1 MKKNLDSAR
10 RDYLDFE
17 LQEKYLKIDTLISK
31 RKNHLLQTY
40 TSKGMNASRFEDV
53 RSKSGT
59 YINRS
64 ENIALEFA
72 SDPIVLRL
80 EEFQKCIDKL
90 LDNLVPDD
98 RKIFELRWGHS
109 KKEWSDI
116 FEIMNGGET
125 GYLYSKQDQI
135 LKRRN
140 LILDNL
146 AQLLGYYNG

>member
-1 MKKNLDSAR
+1 MKKNLDTAR
-10 RDYLDFE
+10 RDYFDFE

-146 AQLLGYYNG
+146 ARLLGYYNG

>member
-31 RKNHLLQTY
+31 RKNNLLQTY

-146 AQLLGYYNG
+146 ARLLGYYNG

>member
-1 MKKNLDSAR
+1 MKKNLDTAR
-10 RDYLDFE
+10 RDYFDFE
-17 LQEKYLKIDTLISK
+17 LQEKYLKIDMLISK

-146 AQLLGYYNG
+146 ARLLGYYNG

>member
-10 RDYLDFE
+10 RDYFDFE
-17 LQEKYLKIDTLISK
+17 LQEKYLKIDKLISK
-31 RKNHLLQTY
+31 RKEHLLQTY
-40 TSKGMNASRFEDV
+40 TSQGMNASRFEDIK
-53 RSKSGT
+53 SKSGT
-59 YINRS
+59 YINHS
-64 ENIALEFA
+64 ENIAVEFA

-80 EEFQKCIDKL
+80 EEFQKCIGKL

-116 FEIMNGGET
+116 FKVMNAGET

-146 AQLLGYYNG
+146 ARLLGYYNG

>member
-40 TSKGMNASRFEDV
+40 TSKGMNTSRFEDV

-146 AQLLGYYNG
+146 ARLLGYYNG

>member
-1 MKKNLDSAR
+1 MKKNLDTAR

-146 AQLLGYYNG
+146 ARLLGYYNG

>member
-40 TSKGMNASRFEDV
+40 TSKGMNASRFEDI

-64 ENIALEFA
+64 EKIALEFA

-146 AQLLGYYNG
+146 ARLLGYYNG

>member
-146 AQLLGYYNG
+146 ARLLGYYNG

>member
-10 RDYLDFE
+10 RDYLYFE

-146 AQLLGYYNG
+146 ARLLGYYNG

>member
-1 MKKNLDSAR
+1 MKKNLDSAK

-80 EEFQKCIDKL
+80 EECQKCIDKL

-146 AQLLGYYNG
+146 ARLLGYYNG

>member
-59 YINRS
+59 YINRF

-146 AQLLGYYNG
+146 ARLLGYYNG

>member
-17 LQEKYLKIDTLISK
+17 LQEKYLKIDKLISK
-31 RKNHLLQTY
+31 RKEHLLQTY
-40 TSKGMNASRFEDV
+40 TSRGMNASRFEDIK
-53 RSKSGT
+53 SKSDT
-59 YINRS
+59 YINHS
-64 ENIALEFA
+64 ENIAVEFA

-80 EEFQKCIDKL
+80 EELQKCIGKL

-98 RKIFELRWGHS
+98 RKIFELRWGNS

-116 FEIMNGGET
+116 FEVMNAGET

-146 AQLLGYYNG
+146 ARLLGYYNG

>member
-1 MKKNLDSAR
+1 MKKNLDTAR
-10 RDYLDFE
+10 RDYFDFE

-40 TSKGMNASRFEDV
+40 TSKGMNASRFEDIK
-53 RSKSGT
+53 SKSGT
-59 YINRS
+59 YINHS
-64 ENIALEFA
+64 ENIAVEFT

-80 EEFQKCIDKL
+80 EEFQKCIDEL
-90 LDNLVPDD
+90 LYNLVPDD

-109 KKEWSDI
+109 KKEWLDI
-116 FEIMNGGET
+116 FEIMRSGET
-125 GYLYSKQDQI
+125 GYLYPKLEYI

-146 AQLLGYYNG
+146 ARLLGY

>member
-31 RKNHLLQTY
+31 RKNHLLQIY
-40 TSKGMNASRFEDV
+40 TSKGMNASRFEDI

-146 AQLLGYYNG
+146 ARLLGYYNG

>member
-10 RDYLDFE
+10 RDYFDFE

-40 TSKGMNASRFEDV
+40 TSRGMNASRFEDIK
-53 RSKSGT
+53 SKSST
-59 YINRS
+59 YTNHS
-64 ENIALEFA
+64 ENIAVEFA

-80 EEFQKCIDKL
+80 EEFQKCIDEL

-109 KKEWSDI
+109 KKSGLT
-116 FEIMNGGET
+116 FSR
-125 GYLYSKQDQI
+125 L
-135 LKRRN
+135 
-140 LILDNL
+140 
-146 AQLLGYYNG
+146 

>member
-1 MKKNLDSAR
+1 MKKNLDSAK

-146 AQLLGYYNG
+146 ARLLGYYNG